1 MDRALFSSAVAL
13 CSDKKS
19 SSDDD
24 DDDDDGD
31 DDDVSKNK
39 NKKKDVPRRSP
50 EVAFN
55 CKRLSPA
62 IDLWALGV
70 HSTMLVAGCEKF
82 FFPMVDF
89 KKESKK
95 DVEELLNRMVF
106 VAGPAL
112 AAWPGIRETPGWQSH
127 AKILQG
133 NLYSASAREALV
145 ATLAHSD
152 CAQPRAHLDPRT
164 VEVVLG
170 LLSWDPAKRTTA
182 SQAMESFLFPGRA
195 EAGSAP
201 MQPGGGQSS
210 TLASPLDRHS
220 PSQASPHGPL
230 PGSGATSASGSLAG
244 GSGGTSAQKRAAS
257 KPEISPKRRC
267 LEAQASAD
275 TPQSSAREA
284 LVATLAHSDCAQPR
298 AHLDPRTVEVVL
310 GLLSWD
316 PAKRTTAS
324 QAMESFL
331 FPGRAEAGSAP
342 MQPGGGQSSTLASP
356 LDRHSPS
363 QASPHGPLP
372 GSGATSASGSLAGGS
387 GGTSAQ
393 KRAASK
399 PEISPKRRCLEAQAS
414 ADTPQ
419 SLKNSEGCLC
429 SGQCSRKACDKAR
442 GSGKVKGHICERA
455 RDTCVPGSQACSE
468 CRCEIDGCPKLR
480 TRLAGASGR
489 FCSKHC
495 KLDQV
500 SQHEYTTR
508 DGRKLK
514 YPHAWDLALKCAAK
528 VNFWERILGLP
539 DDGAQAPS

>member
-1 MDRALFSSAVAL
+1 
-13 CSDKKS
+13 
-19 SSDDD
+19 
-24 DDDDDGD
+24 
-31 DDDVSKNK
+31 
-39 NKKKDVPRRSP
+39 
-50 EVAFN
+50 
-55 CKRLSPA
+55 
-62 IDLWALGV
+62 
-70 HSTMLVAGCEKF
+70 MLVAGCEKF
-82 FFPMVDF
+82 FFPMVEA

-145 ATLAHSD
+145 ATLADSD

-210 TLASPLDRHS
+210 TLASPLDNHS
-220 PSQASPHGPL
+220 PSQASPH
-230 PGSGATSASGSLAG
+230 
-244 GSGGTSAQKRAAS
+244 Q
-257 KPEISPKRRC
+257 
-267 LEAQASAD
+267 
-275 TPQSSAREA
+275 
-284 LVATLAHSDCAQPR
+284 
-298 AHLDPRTVEVVL
+298 
-310 GLLSWD
+310 
-316 PAKRTTAS
+316 
-324 QAMESFL
+324 
-331 FPGRAEAGSAP
+331 
-342 MQPGGGQSSTLASP
+342 
-356 LDRHSPS
+356 
-363 QASPHGPLP
+363 PLP